1 MGAAMRAEVI
11 RKAEAHLAGMA
22 VLDPGEVTITQK
34 ESSIEVGYMG
44 NQIELPLSQGAMDDA
59 ARFLV
64 GAAVY
69 ADAQRTGRDLYSGP
83 IID

>member
-1 MGAAMRAEVI
+1 MRAEVI

-22 VLDPGEVTITQK
+22 VLDLGEVTITQK
-34 ESSIEVGYMG
+34 ASSIEVGYMESR
-44 NQIELPLSQGAMDDA
+44 IELPLSQSAADDA

-69 ADAQRTGRDLYSGP
+69 AEAQRTGRDLYSGP